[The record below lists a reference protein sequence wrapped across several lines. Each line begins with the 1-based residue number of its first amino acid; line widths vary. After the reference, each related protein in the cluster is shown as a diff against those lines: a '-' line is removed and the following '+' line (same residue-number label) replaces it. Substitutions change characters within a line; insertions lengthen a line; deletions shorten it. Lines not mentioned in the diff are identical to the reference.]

1 MNNYR
6 KIIMLS
12 LKIGIGSSL
21 SLYIAEYL
29 GLNYAVSAGTIT
41 LLSLMASKWG
51 TVRLSGYRI
60 ISFLTTVLVA
70 WILFTYIKSEW
81 LAYGILLTLIVFMA
95 EILQWRATISVNCV
109 IAAHLVTYSD
119 FSDQAVWN
127 EFKLVFIGIVVAL
140 VFNLF
145 NGNTEHKKHIVSQM
159 RDIEKRLQFIVGAL
173 SAYLSN
179 KDMERN
185 VWGDICK
192 LENDISDCIKEAYEY
207 QNNTFYSHP
216 EYYISYFEMRK
227 SQCQIIH
234 NLHQEM
240 RKMRTMP
247 KQAKIVAEYMLYLTD
262 YIDEHNNPEKQKQK
276 LDNICNEMKADE
288 LPKTREEFESRAV
301 LYHVLMDIEEFLKC
315 KQNFIENLDEVQIK
329 KYWK

>member
-1 MNNYR
+1 
-6 KIIMLS
+6 
-12 LKIGIGSSL
+12 
-21 SLYIAEYL
+21 
-29 GLNYAVSAGTIT
+29 
-41 LLSLMASKWG
+41 
-51 TVRLSGYRI
+51 
-60 ISFLTTVLVA
+60 
-70 WILFTYIKSEW
+70 
-81 LAYGILLTLIVFMA
+81 
-95 EILQWRATISVNCV
+95 
-109 IAAHLVTYSD
+109 
-119 FSDQAVWN
+119 
-127 EFKLVFIGIVVAL
+127 
-140 VFNLF
+140 
-145 NGNTEHKKHIVSQM
+145 
-159 RDIEKRLQFIVGAL
+159 
-173 SAYLSN
+173 
-179 KDMERN
+179 MERN

-276 LDNICNEMKADE
+276 LDDICNEIKADE

-315 KQNFIENLDEVQIK
+315 KQNFIENLNEVQIK